1 MIGFAALYAL
11 AALAAAPPGLA
22 AKDGDDAAT
31 RFLEG
36 PIRMLAAHAQG
47 VVEPG
52 VVGAAQNIGVLPQT
66 VTVEVDNAMDTGGG
80 AVFPRDTVTFLKEL
94 PTLPVGRPKIGF
106 QGGDV
111 QAMRKQGED
120 IYDICQRHKVADPD
134 AYRAMPCFVY
144 KQDPLRQWKPHA
156 LPAVAALTPD
166 EATRCTDA
174 TARAKEN
181 YFPLV
186 QLQCTRFEGFFTV
199 TYASHRPRRPAITS
213 FVDRTDTR
221 RFQQLQ
227 GRDAPADPPE

>member
-36 PIRMLAAHAQG
+36 PIRRLAGHAQD
-47 VVEPG
+47 VVAPG

-66 VTVEVDNAMDTGGG
+66 VTVEVDNAMDTGG
-80 AVFPRDTVTFLKEL
+80 AVYPKATVTFLKQL
-94 PTLPVGRPKIGF
+94 PTLPVGRPKRGF

-120 IYDICQRHKVADPD
+120 IFDFCQRQKVAHPD
-134 AYRAMPCFVY
+134 RYRAMPCFVHV
-144 KQDPLRQWKPHA
+144 KDPLRQWKPHA

-166 EATRCTDA
+166 EATRCADA

-199 TYASHRPRRPAITS
+199 TYASYRPRHPAITS